1 MAITTIDG
9 AIAGM
14 QYPRFFTK
22 GLSSTMVAGRPFS
35 YWHVAGVPGSGVFS
49 GTLNGVALSGAITG
63 AIPFPEPA
71 GNNTYLA
78 RFQGQSTI
86 AGTLLLCDRIWHN
99 GGYTITSTGSQS
111 ITSPT
116 WPQRDANGVALGE
129 GLLCAVEV
137 VGTTGAGTPTITIGY
152 TNSAGTASRTAT
164 NINATVASS
173 VGGTFYMIGL
183 QTGDTGIRSIQSL
196 TLSVSWTS
204 GIISLVVY
212 RVLATLEI
220 AAALTSNAVD
230 SLTSG
235 FPRCYDGTVPFLVF
249 IPSTTTTS
257 NVMGQVVWTQG

>member
-1 MAITTIDG
+1 
-9 AIAGM
+9 
-14 QYPRFFTK
+14 
-22 GLSSTMVAGRPFS
+22 
-35 YWHVAGVPGSGVFS
+35 VPGSGVFS
-49 GTLNGVALSGAITG
+49 ASINGVALSGAING
-63 AIPFPEPA
+63 CIPFPDPA
-71 GNNTYLA
+71 GNNTHLA

-99 GGYTITSTGSQS
+99 GGYNMTSTGAQL

-137 VGTTGAGTPTITIGY
+137 TATTGAGTPTLTVAY
-152 TNSAGTASRTAT
+152 VNSTNTGGARSAT

-183 QTGDTGIRSIQSL
+183 QSGDTGIRSISSL
-196 TLSVSWTS
+196 TLSTSWTS
-204 GIISLVVY
+204 GNIALVVY

-230 SLTSG
+230 ALTSG